1 MLTDYNLEGQVAII
15 TGSARGIGFAIS
27 KELAGAGAQVVIAD
41 IRPEAAEQAA
51 AELRGRGAKA
61 IAETVDVSSGS
72 SVRAMVDRV
81 VAKLGRIDI
90 LINNAGICPYTHFE
104 EVTEEEWD
112 RVLGINLKG
121 IFLCSQAVLPAM
133 KERGRGKIVN
143 IASMAGRTGGKAS
156 SVHYASSKAGV
167 MGITRSM
174 ALHLGKYGVQVTAIS
189 PGVIET
195 EMTASWSE
203 EMKSSFLKQ
212 CPAGRLGTVEDIAKV
227 ALFLCS
233 GAADYLTGVVLDV
246 TGGLVMS

>member
-1 MLTDYNLEGQVAII
+1 MDYDLEGQVAII

-41 IRPEAAEQAA
+41 IRPEAAEQTA
-51 AELRGRGAKA
+51 AELRGLGVKA
-61 IAETVDVSSGS
+61 VAEAVDVSSGS

-81 VAKLGRIDI
+81 IAKLGRIDI
-90 LINNAGICPYTHFE
+90 LINNAGICPYTPFE

-133 KERGRGKIVN
+133 KKRGKGKIVS

-189 PGVIET
+189 PGVIQT

-203 EMKSSFLKQ
+203 DMKSGFLKQ